1 MFMDFVRDLA
11 KSPRKVASSITIVTV
26 PAFIMILYQV
36 IYLQNILDNKPVSK
50 SLENYYSG
58 ITMFNIVTISLG
70 LLGVM
75 FEAMPIRI
83 KVFLLILYGG
93 NLALLLYMYIIINK
107 GEHPSR
113 GAILTNLIL
122 LYALIAI
129 GFIILGLLLGAV
141 FAR

>member
-1 MFMDFVRDLA
+1 MSM
-11 KSPRKVASSITIVTV
+11 SSLLQTPKMAAGAMTIVIV
-26 PAFIMILYQV
+26 PVFIMILYQV
-36 IYLQNILDNKPVSK
+36 IYLHNILDNKPVSK
-50 SLENYYSG
+50 SLENYYTG

-75 FEAMPIRI
+75 FEAMPIRT
-83 KVFLLILYGG
+83 KVFLLILCGG

-122 LYALIAI
+122 LYPALISLGLI
-129 GFIILGLLLGAV
+129 LLGLLLGAV
-141 FAR
+141 FAK